1 MVTADSPAGD
11 TEAATYNTVVTY
23 EGKEVRVKLCEG
35 TVPDGREDM
44 NHLIANPSFEA
55 DGRSGDKL
63 EPQGWMVD
71 SPTSWWGVNSHGGG
85 EPRPTHGSYI
95 FGVWDEAN
103 THTATISQVLKN
115 LPAGKYELL
124 VDMHASNTPSTIRVG
139 NQRLFAGKDIA
150 YFRDQVKRPGTRDNY
165 PMQTVKLAFTQ
176 VADDEPVTIGVTTDG
191 APTATWFKV
200 DNFRLYKV
208 QE

>member
-1 MVTADSPAGD
+1 
-11 TEAATYNTVVTY
+11 
-23 EGKEVRVKLCEG
+23 
-35 TVPDGREDM
+35 
-44 NHLIANPSFEA
+44 
-55 DGRSGDKL
+55 
-63 EPQGWMVD
+63 
-71 SPTSWWGVNSHGGG
+71 
-85 EPRPTHGSYI
+85 
-95 FGVWDEAN
+95 
-103 THTATISQVLKN
+103 
-115 LPAGKYELL
+115 
-124 VDMHASNTPSTIRVG
+124 MHASNTPSTIRVG